1 MSDITTLL
9 QTIAPD
15 VAPPTGAMIDADLAR
30 GRAALVRAH
39 RRQIVRRATLGT
51 TSLVVVAAIGVIA
64 TQSSTTTAPSTPTRA
79 SGTHRETA
87 TAPRAAVRPQVKLVD
102 YAGAQL
108 PGFTV
113 AEVPQGWQ
121 LSTSTQYAL
130 LITQDGS
137 TNNDPN
143 VFLGKLAVLTSS
155 IDQHGLGNGD
165 AVTVSGQPGRVSRQP
180 GVLMLS
186 YNTANGFGVNIQAPT
201 ALGWD
206 DQEIVAFAEG
216 VKVTANAVHS
226 VG

>member
-15 VAPPTGAMIDADLAR
+15 VAPPTGEMIDADLAR

-39 RRQIVRRATLGT
+39 RRQVVRRATLGT
-51 TSLVVVAAIGVIA
+51 TSLVVVAAIGVVA
-64 TQSSTTTAPSTPTRA
+64 TQSSTTTPPPTPTHV
-79 SGTHRETA
+79 SGAHRETA
-87 TAPRAAVRPQVKLVD
+87 TAPKTVARSQVRLVD

-121 LSTSTQYAL
+121 LSTSTSTAL
-130 LITQDGS
+130 LITRDGS
-137 TNNDPN
+137 TNNDPD

-155 IDQHGLGNGD
+155 IDQNGLGDGD
-165 AVTVSGQPGRVSRQP
+165 PVTVNGQPGRVSRQP

-186 YNTANGFGVNIQAPT
+186 YNTANGFGVDIQAPT

-216 VKVTANAVHS
+216 VKVTANAVHTE
-226 VG
+226 G